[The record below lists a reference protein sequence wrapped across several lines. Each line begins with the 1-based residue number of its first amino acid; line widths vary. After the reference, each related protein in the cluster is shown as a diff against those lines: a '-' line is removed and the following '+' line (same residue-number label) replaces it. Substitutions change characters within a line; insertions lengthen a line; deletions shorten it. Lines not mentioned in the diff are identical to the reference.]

1 MTGSEQDD
9 MNHQDPETNKLDREL
24 DAALAKFAADEPRT
38 GLEERVLANLR
49 AEQKRAPEHSWWRWP
64 VLGATAAVVMVVA
77 VSLLWKPGKPTP
89 DITVYH
95 PATTVQGDKQTGM
108 HIAAKDTGTPAH
120 RAVPTATKRPTR
132 PGVRHPQALVASGPR
147 LDQFPSPRP
156 LSEEEK
162 LLVRYVQDFPHEAV
176 MIAKEQAVLEQELE
190 RLDGGQPPRT
200 NSDQPNQQER

>member
-1 MTGSEQDD
+1 

-24 DAALAKFAADEPRT
+24 DAALAKFATVEPRT

-49 AEQKRAPEHSWWRWP
+49 AEHAAEHSWGRWP
-64 VLGATAAVVMVVA
+64 VLGATAAVVIVVA
-77 VSLLWKPGKPTP
+77 VSLLWQPGEPTP
-89 DITVYH
+89 DITTH
-95 PATTVQGDKQTGM
+95 LPATTVQGDKQTGM
-108 HIAAKDTGTPAH
+108 HIAAKDMGTLDHP
-120 RAVPTATKRPTR
+120 AVPTAIKRPTR

-176 MIAKEQAVLEQELE
+176 IIAKEQAELEQEME

-200 NSDQPNQQER
+200 NSDQQER

>member
-1 MTGSEQDD
+1 MRGSEQDG
-9 MNHQDPETNKLDREL
+9 MSHQDPETNKLDREL
-24 DAALAKFAADEPRT
+24 DTALAKFATVEPRT

-49 AEQKRAPEHSWWRWP
+49 AEQKPAAEHSWGRWP

-77 VSLLWKPGKPTP
+77 VSLLWQPGEPTP
-89 DITVYH
+89 DITTH
-95 PATTVQGDKQTGM
+95 LPATTVQGDKQTGM
-108 HIAAKDTGTPAH
+108 HIAAKDMSTPDHPA
-120 RAVPTATKRPTR
+120 APTAIKRPRR

-176 MIAKEQAVLEQELE
+176 IIAKEQAELEQEME

-200 NSDQPNQQER
+200 NSDQQER